1 MKLNTI
7 VSVATVS
14 LILLSSSCSRPVEQ
28 SQKEK
33 QLQETQELVNSALG
47 AKPDFQRLSAIQPEK
62 REYILSLLA
71 LFHPQVALDYFH
83 AQPSLSKK
91 EAQIAVSALRIQNQ
105 DSAAISKQEESWI
118 YPSSPFEKAI
128 QGTTLPNTKDPLPQF
143 REEAKVLVV
152 KTQKL
157 RGELSSAI
165 ADLPP
170 TIQLRLMEAD
180 RELELR
186 TGKFIRTSPIPRGV
200 PKKLV
205 NYKQGLIS
213 VSQEFFDRAGEISKL
228 EVPIQ
233 ESLKQEQAAAEKDP
247 SLPPRPDMGPDFKKW
262 PWPQGFLSGERGF
275 EPLNKAFLEKNYL
288 AALILADSL
297 RRNLLK
303 DDADYY
309 SLRAGLLLMHS
320 SDDSMRRY
328 IFEELTK
335 AKQDALLL
343 KWKQLV

>member
-7 VSVATVS
+7 ISVASVS
-14 LILLSSSCSRPVEQ
+14 LILLSSSCSRPSEP

-33 QLQETQELVNSALG
+33 QLQETQEIVNSALR

-71 LFHPQVALDYFH
+71 LFHPPVALDYLH

-91 EAQIAVSALRIQNQ
+91 EAQIAVLALRIQNQ
-105 DSAAISKQEESWI
+105 DPAAISKQEESWI

-128 QGTTLPNTKDPLPQF
+128 QGTTLPNTNEPLPQF

-170 TIQLRLMEAD
+170 IIQLRLMEAD

-186 TGKFIRTSPIPRGV
+186 TGKFIRTSPIPHGM

-228 EVPIQ
+228 EIPIQ
-233 ESLKQEQAAAEKDP
+233 ENLKRQQASEKDP
-247 SLPPRPDMGPDFKKW
+247 PLPEMGSDLKKW

-275 EPLNKAFLEKNYL
+275 EPLNKAFEEKNYL
-288 AALILADSL
+288 AALILADSF
-297 RRNLLK
+297 RSHLLK

-328 IFEELTK
+328 VFEELTK